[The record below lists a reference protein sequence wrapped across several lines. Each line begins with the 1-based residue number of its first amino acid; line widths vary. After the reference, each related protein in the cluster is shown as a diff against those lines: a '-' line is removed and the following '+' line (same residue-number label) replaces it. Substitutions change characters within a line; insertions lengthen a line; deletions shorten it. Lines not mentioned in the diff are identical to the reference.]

1 MIISYHF
8 PCISHKLS
16 FLFLGLREGLDLLF
30 TVVSAE
36 EDAEDCLKDGMD
48 VSVIVKGLLD
58 DCESLDGEDVVD
70 DGFGPFWNQVEG
82 LDS

>member
-1 MIISYHF
+1 M
-8 PCISHKLS
+8 
-16 FLFLGLREGLDLLF
+16 REGFDLLF
-30 TVVSAE
+30 AVICAE
-36 EDAEDCLKDGMD
+36 EDAEDCFEDGMD
-48 VSVIVKGLLD
+48 VSVIVEGLLD